1 MIMEVYHY
9 DYDYGI
15 IKKTA
20 PKSLDFVQFRPDS
33 LLVRGFG
40 VATGAAHFLGAAT
53 EQLLHLDSRVIWWGS
68 SGFDRFFVVM
78 WSPNSPSE
86 W

>member
-1 MIMEVYHY
+1 MIMIMVQLWYN
-9 DYDYGI
+9 
-15 IKKTA
+15 KQTA

-53 EQLLHLDSRVIWWGS
+53 EQLLHLDMGHMMDWGS
-68 SGFDRFFVVM
+68 SGFDQYGFV
-78 WSPNSPSE
+78 WK
-86 W
+86 